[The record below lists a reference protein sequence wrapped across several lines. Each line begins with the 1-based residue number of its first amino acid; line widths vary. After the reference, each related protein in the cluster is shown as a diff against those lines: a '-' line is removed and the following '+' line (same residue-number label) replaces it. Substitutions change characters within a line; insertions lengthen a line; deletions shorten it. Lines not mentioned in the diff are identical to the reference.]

1 MGPSDAPRQAFS
13 AHWPGDHSSWLWKVS
28 SRETEG
34 LRRVP
39 LRGEGPTTIPDEL
52 PLCSQD
58 HPEHSRYG
66 VPSCER
72 RSASH
77 LITGSCLQSQLCSGV
92 WSAFSQP
99 HVALGIQT
107 KYPVAVESVNL
118 LVVVGEDSLFN
129 SCCADYLLRP
139 KYVKNVKQS

>member
-1 MGPSDAPRQAFS
+1 MS
-13 AHWPGDHSSWLWKVS
+13 VS
-28 SRETEG
+28 QS
-34 LRRVP
+34 
-39 LRGEGPTTIPDEL
+39 
-52 PLCSQD
+52 
-58 HPEHSRYG
+58 
-66 VPSCER
+66 
-72 RSASH
+72 
-77 LITGSCLQSQLCSGV
+77 LITGSGLQSQLCSGV

-129 SCCADYLLRP
+129 SCCADYLLTP